1 MKDKHIKDKHIK
13 MYMSIAEVMAQ
24 QSKDTRLKVGCVI
37 VKDGNIIAEA
47 YNGHTKHID
56 DPNQLDDG
64 TTDPRVRH
72 AEKNA
77 LMKLIRSNENAIG
90 STMFVTHACCYFCA
104 IDIVDAGISK
114 VYFRDEYRCG
124 KGLEHLTKYGVEV
137 EMFRK

>member
-1 MKDKHIKDKHIK
+1 MKVKHIN
-13 MYMSIAEVMAQ
+13 MYMKMAEVMAE
-24 QSKDTRLKVGCVI
+24 QSKDERLQVGCVI
-37 VKDGNIIAEA
+37 VKDNNIISTG

-56 DPNQLDDG
+56 DPNQLVDG

>member
-1 MKDKHIKDKHIK
+1 MKVKHIN
-13 MYMSIAEVMAQ
+13 MYMKMAEVMAE
-24 QSKDTRLKVGCVI
+24 QSKDERLQVGCVI
-37 VKDGNIIAEA
+37 VKDNNIISTG

-56 DPNQLDDG
+56 DPNQLVDG

-124 KGLEHLTKYGVEV
+124 KGLEHLKKYGVEV
-137 EMFRK
+137 EVFRK

>member
-1 MKDKHIKDKHIK
+1 MKVNHIN
-13 MYMSIAEVMAQ
+13 MYMKMAEVMAE
-24 QSKDTRLKVGCVI
+24 QSKDERLQVGCVI
-37 VKDGNIIAEA
+37 VKDNNIISTG

-56 DPNQLDDG
+56 DPNQLVDG